1 MYKSVNGLRVYVDI
15 YMVDL
20 LGLGR
25 VFGAEND
32 CGTPFSVG
40 TGETGY

>member
-1 MYKSVNGLRVYVDI
+1 MYKNVNGLRAHVDI
-15 YMVDL
+15 YIVDL

-25 VFGAEND
+25 VFGAENG
-32 CGTPFSVG
+32 CGTPLSVG